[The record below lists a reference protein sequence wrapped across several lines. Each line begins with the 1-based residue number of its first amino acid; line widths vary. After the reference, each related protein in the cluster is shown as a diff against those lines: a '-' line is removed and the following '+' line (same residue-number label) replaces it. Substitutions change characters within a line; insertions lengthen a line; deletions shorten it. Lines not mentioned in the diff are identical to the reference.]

1 MDGVKK
7 VEAILIISVIT
18 AIALFVDVAVQA
30 IIAVFVDDVAV
41 KGLPGTTLCLILM
54 AIIAIEDWRSNGL
67 DSAKQ
72 VMRRILFF
80 CFIYTYIGL
89 CLDFYAPTDGDDW
102 KRRIMIRFASLTI
115 YDFLKDFN
123 DSED

>member
-7 VEAILIISVIT
+7 VEAILIFSVIT
-18 AIALFVDVAVQA
+18 AIALFIDVAVQA

-72 VMRRILFF
+72 VMKRMLYF
-80 CFIYTYIGL
+80 CFIYTYI
-89 CLDFYAPTDGDDW
+89 AQWTH
-102 KRRIMIRFASLTI
+102 
-115 YDFLKDFN
+115 
-123 DSED
+123 